1 MPLDILPDLSI
12 RSQSMMPIRRTKINR
27 SRGRAVQAQEDAF
40 YHWEASFQT
49 ASQTAAMDAAYMD
62 SMLAIGAGGE
72 LFRCYDL
79 LRERPGVHNDGSPLS
94 GDRALGGAFDGTATI
109 DTIVDG
115 FNVSISGLPDGFE
128 LSRGDYIEFRMS
140 ADFLMLTTIAVGV
153 VAGSNGLADVE
164 LRYPIDTQNFTSAGI
179 VNFERASCLMQRIEA
194 ANRSASDHFSK
205 GSFSAQEVP
214 YK

>member
-1 MPLDILPDLSI
+1 MPLDILPDFSI

-40 YHWEASFQT
+40 YHWESSFQT
-49 ASQTAAMDAAYMD
+49 ASQTAAMDAIYMD
-62 SMLAIGAGGE
+62 SMLAVGAGGE

-79 LRERPGVHNDGSPLS
+79 LRERPVAHDNGSVLS

-109 DTIVDG
+109 DTIIDG
-115 FNVSISGLPDGFE
+115 YNVSISGLPNGFE

-140 ADFLMLTTIAVGV
+140 DDLLMLTTIAVGV
-153 VAGSNGLADVE
+153 FASANGLADVV
-164 LRYPIDTQNFTSAGI
+164 LRYPIDTQNFTNAGI
-179 VNFERASCLMQRIEA
+179 VNFERAACLMQRIDA
-194 ANRSASDHFSK
+194 ANRSASDHFSN